1 MEHALAIAKANLLSP
16 LVLFFVLGILAVLV
30 NSDLRVPDALY
41 NGYTMII
48 LLTIGIRGGAEL
60 AHAPL
65 GTILPILA
73 AALGLSL
80 LMVLLAFVVL
90 RYLYRFGPDN
100 AAAIA
105 AHYGSVSAVTFAAA
119 TSFLQA
125 QGIAYERYLSI
136 VLAVLESPAI
146 LFGILLYKWS
156 TRNGSRV
163 RLGGI
168 VKEAVFGKSIF
179 LLLGGI
185 VIGMIS
191 NENGIQAIKPL
202 FGDLFY
208 GLLCIFLLHMGMV
221 SCQNLRR
228 LERFRPLL
236 FSFAFVF
243 PVIGGTLGVFVGKML
258 GMSLGGATML
268 GVLTASAS
276 YIAAPAAI
284 SQAIPSAN
292 PGLYLSASIG
302 FTLPFNL
309 VVGIPIYFW
318 LANVW

>member
-1 MEHALAIAKANLLSP
+1 MEQALAIAKANLLSP

-30 NSDLRVPDALY
+30 NSDLRVPEALY
-41 NGYTMII
+41 NGYTMVI
-48 LLTIGIRGGAEL
+48 LLTIGIKGGAEL

-65 GTILPILA
+65 GTVLPILA
-73 AALGLSL
+73 AALGLSA
-80 LMVLLAFVVL
+80 LMVVLAYAVL
-90 RYLYRFGPDN
+90 RRLYRFGPDN

-146 LFGILLYKWS
+146 LLGILLYKWS
-156 TRNGSRV
+156 TQNGSGI

-168 VKEAVFGKSIF
+168 IKEAVFGKSIF

-228 LERFRPLL
+228 LEGFHPLR

-258 GMSLGGATML
+258 GMSLGGATLL

-309 VVGIPIYFW
+309 IVGIPTYFW
-318 LANVW
+318 MANVL